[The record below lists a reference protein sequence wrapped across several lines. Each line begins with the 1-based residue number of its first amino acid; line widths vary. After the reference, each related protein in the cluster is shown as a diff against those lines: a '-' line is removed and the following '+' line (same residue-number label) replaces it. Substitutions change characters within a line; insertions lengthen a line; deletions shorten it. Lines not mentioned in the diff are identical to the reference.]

1 MPIAPRLQS
10 PRVFTAVAA
19 VALAIGSV
27 FPGIASAAPVCH
39 RPAAPAS
46 LEPLQAV
53 MSTGR
58 FIAYQPTQ
66 IKFYDGVATR
76 ADEAGIEADLRAL
89 RDRFDG
95 LVTYSAANGAENVAD
110 VAARLGFRAVIIGI
124 WSFDD
129 PREVRNAIAAAKRQP
144 RVVAGFSVG
153 NERIFAKERSVEQI
167 TARIRA
173 LRAQVPSVPLTT
185 TEPFHIFVPPG
196 ARSLLGEMDF
206 MLANVHPV
214 FQPWFGGAKDADAAR
229 FVVNVVGE
237 LAREYCGPILV
248 KETGVPTAP
257 VSPGFSPQR
266 QASFFAELR
275 RQFPPTRER
284 AFAYF
289 SAFDAAWRVT
299 DSHPGVTAPQPQEGS
314 WGLWEENRRPKPA
327 AQALP
332 PLQRR

>member
-1 MPIAPRLQS
+1 MQLVSRRGSMFLSIL
-10 PRVFTAVAA
+10 VAGLWA
-19 VALAIGSV
+19 GS
-27 FPGIASAAPVCH
+27 ARAAAVCH
-39 RPAAPAS
+39 RQSPPAS
-46 LEPLQAV
+46 LESLQTV
-53 MSTGR
+53 MATGR

-89 RDRFDG
+89 RTRFDG
-95 LVTYSAANGAENVAD
+95 LVTYSAANGAERVAD

-129 PREVRNAIAAAKRQP
+129 AREVQEAIAAARRQP
-144 RVVAGFSVG
+144 RLVAGFSVG
-153 NERIFAKERSVEQI
+153 NERIFARERTIEALA
-167 TARIRA
+167 ARLRA
-173 LRAQVPSVPLTT
+173 LRSQAPAVPLTT
-185 TEPFHIFVPPG
+185 TEPFHVFVPPD
-196 ARSLLGEMDF
+196 ARPLLAEMDF

-214 FQPWFGGAKDADAAR
+214 FQPWFAGAGDADAAR

-237 LAREYCGPILV
+237 LARGFCGPILV

-257 VSPGFSPQR
+257 AAAGFSPQR

-275 RQFPPTRER
+275 RQFPPSRER
-284 AFAYF
+284 AFGYF

-299 DSHPGVTAPQPQEGS
+299 DSHPGVTTPQPQEGS
-314 WGLWEENRRPKPA
+314 WGLWQEDRRPKPA

-332 PLQRR
+332 VLDGR

>member
-1 MPIAPRLQS
+1 MSRAPRYVLLLSLLLGGAQ
-10 PRVFTAVAA
+10 AHAQA
-19 VALAIGSV
+19 
-27 FPGIASAAPVCH
+27 VCH
-39 RPAAPAS
+39 RPATKEATAA
-46 LEPLQAV
+46 LGTLREV
-53 MSTGR
+53 MATGR

-66 IKFYDGVATR
+66 IRFHDGVATQ

-89 RDRFDG
+89 RTRFDG
-95 LVTYSAANGAENVAD
+95 LVTYSAANGAEKVAD
-110 VAARLGFRAVIIGI
+110 VAARLGFRSVIVGI

-129 PREVRNAIAAAKRQP
+129 PREVANAIAAARRQP
-144 RVVAGFSVG
+144 RIVTGFSVG
-153 NERIFAKERSVEQI
+153 NERIFAKERSVEAI
-167 TARIRA
+167 TARIRT
-173 LRAQVPSVPLTT
+173 LRSQVPGVPLAT
-185 TEPFHIFVPPG
+185 TEPFHIFVPPA

-214 FQPWFGGAKDADAAR
+214 FQPWFPGASDVDAAR

-237 LAREYCGPILV
+237 LAGAYCGPLLV

-257 VSPGFSPQR
+257 AGQGYTPQR

-275 RQFPPTRER
+275 RQLPPSRDR

-299 DSHPGVTAPQPQEGS
+299 DSHPGVTTPQPQEGS
-314 WGLWEENRRPKPA
+314 WGLWQEDRRPKPA

-332 PLQRR
+332 PLPGR